1 MIYQYEIDFSVMYS
15 DKVTTV
21 QSATVP
27 AQSLEFAKEKLKT
40 EIKRRIGNCEV
51 LICSANLQVS
61 EDEKYSI
68 MI

>member
-1 MIYQYEIDFSVMYS
+1 MYN
-15 DKVTTV
+15 DRVTTV

-40 EIKRRIGNCEV
+40 EIKRRIGNCE
-51 LICSANLQVS
+51 ISIRSASLQVS

>member
-1 MIYQYEIDFSVMYS
+1 MYN
-15 DKVTTV
+15 DRVTTV

-40 EIKRRIGNCEV
+40 EIKRRIGNCEIS
-51 LICSANLQVS
+51 ICSARLQVS